1 MKALLQQALEPR
13 PGQDLPD
20 MSDPKLW
27 ESKTL
32 ASAVKQYF
40 RDLNKPLLTYQLYSN
55 FLEAVKQDSEPGRLN
70 ELYLALGKLPRANR
84 EMLKV
89 LIRHLNKVTNTHH
102 QHCKE
107 TNFTLTVLYTYY
119 R

>member
-89 LIRHLNKVTNTHH
+89 LIRHLNKVTNTTHTISISR
-102 QHCKE
+102 KP
-107 TNFTLTVLYTYY
+107 TLL
-119 R
+119 